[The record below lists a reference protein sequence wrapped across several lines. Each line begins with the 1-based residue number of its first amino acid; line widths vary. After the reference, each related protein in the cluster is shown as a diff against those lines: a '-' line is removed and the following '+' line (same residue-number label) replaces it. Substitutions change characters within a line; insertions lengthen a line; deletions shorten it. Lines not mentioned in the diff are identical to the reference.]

1 MEPPVKNFKNLMIY
15 TLHIPTTHT
24 RTQSRFI
31 DWNAP
36 VCYSLLHFGPEMSH
50 RSIKPPPH
58 THTHTGAAGWTMGKR
73 WARSRST
80 EWKTWS
86 SYLSSFRWSSSVE
99 RRVCVCVEREEARWQ
114 RDKHCNW
121 GGSERQADIDWRHW
135 AFGCCHGNILACCR
149 VNRCLLLS

>member
-58 THTHTGAAGWTMGKR
+58 THTHTQVLLGGPWGRGERALAPLSGKPDLLTSAASDGAAQWR
-73 WARSRST
+73 D
-80 EWKTWS
+80 
-86 SYLSSFRWSSSVE
+86 
-99 RRVCVCVEREEARWQ
+99 VCVCVWREKKRAGRGINIATEEEV
-114 RDKHCNW
+114 RD
-121 GGSERQADIDWRHW
+121 RQTLTGDTGH
-135 AFGCCHGNILACCR
+135 LA
-149 VNRCLLLS
+149 VVMETY